1 MTYQRKVSVAVGWT
15 SLFVRLNDGS
25 LTGGPLTDQAI
36 TTPYNP
42 TFDFGTIINYEACT
56 AASGI
61 NTCTTCFAGRP
72 NNIILVTLSAAD
84 AAYFT
89 SAITYCHDNTDV
101 NFMSGLSKNDATALA
116 TATGGLYSGSVLV
129 RDQLANTARDTSAL
143 QLDRIE
149 GCITY
154 TSLVLGTCAT
164 CGTNLT
170 KSTDSTKCLQK
181 NGDVVGGTNPNGC
194 GTIDPTDG

>member
-1 MTYQRKVSVAVGWT
+1 MA
-15 SLFVRLNDGS
+15 
-25 LTGGPLTDQAI
+25 
-36 TTPYNP
+36 
-42 TFDFGTIINYEACT
+42 
-56 AASGI
+56 
-61 NTCTTCFAGRP
+61 
-72 NNIILVTLSAAD
+72 TL
-84 AAYFT
+84 
-89 SAITYCHDNTDV
+89 
-101 NFMSGLSKNDATALA
+101 
-116 TATGGLYSGSVLV
+116 TGGLYRGSVLV

-143 QLDRIE
+143 QLDIIP